1 VLSLRDLQTRLAAR
15 LFGEANAEPIAPWI
29 RADGIEPATR
39 LDIYRNN
46 VQAGFTTTL
55 ALEFPVVR
63 RLVGEDYFEQ
73 LALAFLACHPST
85 SGDLHHVGAPFASF
99 LRSEFAGTG
108 YPYLPDV
115 ARLEWAYQECLIAE
129 KSDPLDPRTLR
140 AVPADV
146 YGRLRFSLRPACRLV
161 HSRFPV
167 LRIWEVNQPEIPS
180 VELVDLSTGPDFLLL
195 IRNNRRMNVRRIE
208 KADYRLLADFAA
220 GKSLEEALELNL
232 GRNATF
238 DLGSALRRCFA
249 LGALTEMTYHQDPSR
264 RVPCLS
270 C

>member
-1 VLSLRDLQTRLAAR
+1 MLSLRDLQTRFAAR
-15 LFGEANAEPIAPWI
+15 LFGEAKAEPVVPWI
-29 RADGIEPATR
+29 RADGIDPAAR

-46 VQAGFTTTL
+46 VQAGFTATL

-63 RLVGEDYFEQ
+63 RLVGVDYFEQ
-73 LALAFLACHPST
+73 LALAFLAGHPST

-99 LRSEFAGTG
+99 LRKQFAGTD

-129 KSDPLDPRTLR
+129 ESDPLDPRTLR
-140 AVPADV
+140 HVPSDA
-146 YGRLRFSLRPACRLV
+146 YRSLRFLLRPACRLV

-167 LRIWEVNQPEIPS
+167 LRIWEVNQPEITS
-180 VELVDLSTGPDFLLL
+180 VELVDLGTGPDFLLL
-195 IRNNRRMNVRRIE
+195 SRNNRRMNVQRIE
-208 KADYRLLADFAA
+208 EADYRLLVDFAA
-220 GKSLEEALELNL
+220 GKSLEEALELSL
-232 GRNATF
+232 GRSAGF

-249 LGALTEMTYHQDPSR
+249 LGVLTQITYHQDPSR
-264 RVPCLS
+264 SVPCLP